1 MSQRILRALMQL
13 FALVAAPTSE
23 KTGRKTIVESLLK
36 EQLNKELV
44 DEYIEIYEQF
54 VIQYNKRK
62 SKSNPNKLLS
72 VSSVKLLTIC
82 TLLNEELI
90 QQQKIIVLIKLLEFI
105 RLDAVI
111 PEQAYEFITTVSES
125 FRIPEEEFQAIKNFI
140 FDNKSNFTNPER
152 ILVVNSRKKDPE
164 RLNHLY
170 ADGLKGEIYV
180 LFIKL
185 HNLLIFYFEG
195 EKEVYLNQQLL
206 NPNRIYA
213 LSLGAALRTPKI
225 RPIYYSDIISTFS
238 YDKLKTKIVFEA
250 DKVVYKFKNG
260 KIGTQ
265 SISFTEKSGR
275 LVGIMGGSGSGKTTL
290 LNLLNGNYSP
300 TSGHIFVNGID
311 LHKNQDQLNGF
322 IGYVAQDD
330 LLIEDLTVFENLYY
344 NAKLCFGGQSD
355 YTIKRKVIKHL
366 KELGLYE
373 IKDMKVGSV
382 LNRKISGGQRKR
394 LNIALE
400 LIREPPILFLD
411 EPTSGLSSR
420 DSENIMDLLKDLAL
434 KGKLVFV
441 VIHQPSS
448 AIFKM
453 FDRLVVLDQGGY
465 MIYNGQPIESIIYFK
480 SAVREADWSDTVCP
494 VCGNVNPEQIFNIV
508 ETRVLDEFGN
518 QTRTRKF
525 SPEDWQQRYK
535 KYEEEQGR
543 KKSYLVRKLPKIPFN
558 VPNKLTQF
566 IVYSKRDFLTKLSNL
581 QNTLINLIETP
592 LMALILSFLIKY
604 WKIDDADGYSV
615 FYNENLPVYIFM
627 SVIVA
632 VFVGL
637 SVSAQ
642 EIYRDRKILR
652 REAFLNLS
660 RSSYLMSKM
669 INLFLISA
677 YQSFIFVVIG
687 NKIMDISFMN
697 LYYWI
702 ILFLIWYSS
711 NIIGLIISEAFKSS
725 ASIYII
731 IPFLVIPQII
741 LSGVLVPFDKLNPN
755 ITKPN
760 SVPFFGEVMTA
771 RWAYEALSV
780 KQYKDNPY
788 MENLFLFDKIIS
800 EADYVKDFWI
810 NEMENKITQYNKYK
824 DKPDEKEKLDKIEN
838 SLNLLRNELTANH
851 VWNNKIEFNFDPSH
865 LTVNLVND
873 KLIVDVVEYLG
884 KLRKYYINLRNDVNT
899 QKNDYIKELK
909 TDTLSEFS
917 LTEKKI
923 KFNNEKLEAFVTN
936 SGQHRIVEYDDRLY
950 RTMKPILYE
959 PENYFFK
966 AHFYAP
972 TKPFFGKQ
980 IDTFWFNTAILFLF
994 IIILYFVLYYKVL
1007 MKIVDFIEVINRRIT
1022 LNKEIKNENKP
1033 LIIKEKK
1040 KAKKKKKSKLNKFI
1054 QRYR

>member
-23 KTGRKTIVESLLK
+23 KKGRKTIVESLLH

-44 DEYIEIYEQF
+44 DEYVEIYEQF

-62 SKSNPNKLLS
+62 SKSNPDKLLS

-105 RLDAVI
+105 RIDTEI
-111 PEQAYEFITTVSES
+111 PEQAYEFITTVAES
-125 FRIPEEEFQAIKNFI
+125 FRIPIEEFEAIKNFI
-140 FDNKSNFTNPER
+140 FENKSNFSDPER

-164 RLNHLY
+164 RINHLY
-170 ADGLKGEIYV
+170 AEGLQGEIYV

-206 NPNRIYA
+206 HPLRIYA

-225 RPIYYSDIISTFS
+225 KPIYYNDIISTFN

-250 DKVVYKFKNG
+250 DKVFYQFKNAQV
-260 KIGTQ
+260 GTHEL
-265 SISFTEKSGR
+265 SFTERSGR

-290 LNLLNGNYSP
+290 LNLLNGNYRP
-300 TSGHIFVNGID
+300 TSGHIFINGID
-311 LHKNQDQLNGF
+311 LHNNSEQLNGF

-330 LLIEDLTVFENLYY
+330 LLIEDLTVFENLFY
-344 NAKLCFGGQSD
+344 NAKLCFGGDSD
-355 YTIKRKVIKHL
+355 YSIKRKVIKHL
-366 KELGLYE
+366 KELGLYD

-465 MIYNGQPIESIIYFK
+465 LIYNGQPIESIIYFK

-508 ETRVLDEFGN
+508 ETRILDEYGN
-518 QTRTRKF
+518 QTQTRKF
-525 SPEDWQQRYK
+525 SPFDWDQRFK

-543 KKSYLVRKLPKIPFN
+543 KKSYLVRKLPQIPFN
-558 VPNKLTQF
+558 VPTKFQQLT
-566 IVYSKRDFLTKLSNL
+566 IYAKRDLLTKLSNL
-581 QNTLINLIETP
+581 QNTLINLLETP
-592 LMALILSFLIKY
+592 IMALILSFLIKY
-604 WKIDDADGYSV
+604 WKTENGTGYSLY
-615 FYNENLPVYIFM
+615 YNENLPVYIFM

-642 EIYRDRKILR
+642 EIYRDRKILQ

-660 RSSYLMSKM
+660 RGSYLFSKLFNLFIISSYQS
-669 INLFLISA
+669 LI
-677 YQSFIFVVIG
+677 FIIIG
-687 NKIMDISFMN
+687 NKIMDVSFLN

-702 ILFLIWYSS
+702 ILFTIWYSS
-711 NIIGLIISEAFKSS
+711 NIVGLIISEAFKSS

-731 IPFLVIPQII
+731 IPFLVIPQIV

-760 SVPFFGEVMTA
+760 TIPFFGEIMTA
-771 RWAYEALSV
+771 KWAYEALAV
-780 KQYKDNPY
+780 KQYVDNPY
-788 MENLFLFDKIIS
+788 MEKLYPYDKIIS

-810 NEMENKITQYNKYK
+810 NSMENTITDYNKYK
-824 DKPDEKEKLDKIEN
+824 DNPEEYLRLEDNLE
-838 SLNLLRNELTANH
+838 LLRNELTDKHN
-851 VWNNKIEFNFDPSH
+851 WNDKIKYTFDPSY
-865 LTVNLVND
+865 LYLNLVD
-873 KLIVDVVEYLG
+873 DQLISDISIYLRYL
-884 KLRKYYINLRNDVNT
+884 KSYYIKLRNDVND
-899 QKNDYIKELK
+899 QKNEYIRELK
-909 TDTLSEFS
+909 KDSLSMS
-917 LTEKKI
+917 LTDEKI
-923 KFNNEKLEAFVTN
+923 KYNNEKLEMFVTN
-936 SGQHRIVEYDDRLY
+936 SGQQRIIEYNNRLY
-950 RTMKPILYE
+950 RTLKPVFYD
-959 PENYFFK
+959 PETYFFK

-972 TKPFFGKQ
+972 TKPFFGLL
-980 IDTFWFNTAILFLF
+980 INTFWFNTAVLWFMIV
-994 IIILYFVLYYKVL
+994 ILYLALYYQVL
-1007 MKIVDFIEVINRRIT
+1007 LRIVEFIEVINRRFKH
-1022 LNKEIKNENKP
+1022 NKELKNGEKP
-1033 LIIKEKK
+1033 IFKK
-1040 KAKKKKKSKLNKFI
+1040 RKTKLRKFI
-1054 QRYR
+1054 KRYS